1 MAISDR
7 VVGNLTTLYLL
18 VIAGMKAYGLMT
30 GRSYGGGF
38 VLIVSTT
45 VVGIILIL
53 SLTYDVS
60 RKARYAL
67 TRNRNLHHHHH
78 PTQQLYQPRHHSE
91 ELCRGGICWHGVA
104 VRSPA
109 SQDSWQCEWLLDY
122 HRRQE

>member
-1 MAISDR
+1 MTISDT

-18 VIAGMKAYGLMT
+18 VIAAMKAYGLLT

-38 VLIVSTT
+38 VLIVSTGA
-45 VVGIILIL
+45 VGGLLIL
-53 SLTYDVS
+53 SLTWDVS

-67 TRNRNLHHHHH
+67 TRNH
-78 PTQQLYQPRHHSE
+78 PTQRINQPRHHSD

-109 SQDSWQCEWLLDY
+109 SQVRFRLPQHY
-122 HRRQE
+122 PR